1 MKTGSELFDDWA
13 KHYDES
19 LASGSAPVSFEGYDE
34 VLAEAVLQA
43 HVIPG
48 MSVLDL
54 GTGTGN
60 LAALFLDLGCDVW
73 GTDFSRN
80 MLAKAQEKLPSL
92 HAVLADL
99 RDETWPESL
108 ARHFDRIVSAYVWHA
123 FDLDTRMGL
132 LKRLTGQHLTPG
144 GQVVIADIAYPDEAS
159 RKQARAYWG
168 GLWSR
173 DEYYWAADETSAA
186 CGAMGLDCTYQQ
198 VSGCAGVFVI
208 KPAVLQIK
216 R

>member
-19 LASGSAPVSFEGYDE
+19 LASGSAPVSFEGYDQ
-34 VLAEAVLQA
+34 VLAEAVRRARVKQ
-43 HVIPG
+43 G

-60 LAALFLDLGCDVW
+60 LAALFVELGCEVW
-73 GTDFSRN
+73 GTDFSVN

-108 ARHFDRIVSAYVWHA
+108 ARRFDRIVSAYVWHD

-132 LKRLTGQHLTPG
+132 LKRLTGQYLTPG
-144 GQVVIADIAYPDEAS
+144 GWVVVADIAYPDETA
-159 RKQARAYWG
+159 REQARAYWG
-168 GLWSR
+168 GLWSK
-173 DEYYWAADETSAA
+173 DEHYWAADETSAA
-186 CGAMGLDCTYQQ
+186 CSAIGLECEYRQ
-198 VSGCAGVFVI
+198 VSSCAGVFVI
-208 KPAVLQIK
+208 KPAILT
-216 R
+216 RSL

>member
-19 LASGSAPVSFEGYDE
+19 LAAGSAPVSFEGYDE
-34 VLAEAVLQA
+34 VLAEAVRQA
-43 HVIPG
+43 QVTPG

-60 LAALFLDLGCDVW
+60 LAALFVKLGCEVW
-73 GTDFSRN
+73 GTDFSGN

-99 RDETWPESL
+99 RDETWPKSL
-108 ARHFDRIVSAYVWHA
+108 ARRFDRIVSAYVWHD

-132 LKRLTGQHLTPG
+132 LRRLTGQYLAPG
-144 GQVVIADIAYPDEAS
+144 GRVVIADIAYPDQRS
-159 RKQARAYWG
+159 REQARAFWG
-168 GLWSR
+168 SLWSK

-186 CGAMGLDCTYQQ
+186 CSAIGLDCSYRQ

-208 KPAVLQIK
+208 QPAILK
-216 R
+216 